1 MSRKVYDSYDE
12 WEEDDYEYY
21 IFEEAEKYD
30 SLEYGS
36 LKSTSG
42 AKTQSK
48 QKTARNIEN
57 SLSKNFKELGGI
69 HKTAI
74 STINNSSP
82 FQPCFP
88 TMSNSDSL

>member
-12 WEEDDYEYY
+12 WEEDDYEDY

-36 LKSTSG
+36 FKSTSG

-48 QKTARNIEN
+48 HKTARNIEN
-57 SLSKNFKELGGI
+57 SLSKNFKELGGA
-69 HKTAI
+69 HKTA
-74 STINNSSP
+74 SP
-82 FQPCFP
+82 I
-88 TMSNSDSL
+88 T